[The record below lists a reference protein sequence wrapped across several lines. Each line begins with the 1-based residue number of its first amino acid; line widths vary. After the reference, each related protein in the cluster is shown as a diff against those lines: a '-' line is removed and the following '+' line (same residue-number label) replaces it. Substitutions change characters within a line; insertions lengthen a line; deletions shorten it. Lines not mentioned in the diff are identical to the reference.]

1 MALVLAAGLLE
12 VCFAVGLD
20 TIVRLRLMDAGERF
34 VFWRGGS
41 LDYGRYL
48 ELRRKAGWS
57 PWPVYLIPLS
67 LLAGI
72 AFTVLALL
80 RF

>member
-1 MALVLAAGLLE
+1 MALVLAAGLLL
-12 VCFAVGLD
+12 VGFAGALD
-20 TIVRLRLMDAGERF
+20 TMVRLRLMDAGEHF

-48 ELRRKAGWS
+48 ELRRKTGWS
-57 PWPVYLIPLS
+57 PWPVYLIRPS

-72 AFTVLALL
+72 AVIVLALF